1 MNLYLLERRG
11 GMPPHSWDQ
20 WISAV
25 VAAETA
31 EDAVTIHPGGSVNW
45 AQEEMWVPV
54 AEVNATLIGVAVVG
68 TKRGVI
74 HNSYDA
80 G

>member
-11 GMPPHSWDQ
+11 GLPQDSWDE

-31 EDAVTIHPGGSVNW
+31 EDAVTIHPGGSLYW
-45 AQEEMWVPV
+45 APGEAWVPV
-54 AEVNATLIGVAVVG
+54 SDVDATLIGVAVVG
-68 TKRGVI
+68 TKRGVV
-74 HNSYDA
+74 HNSFNA